1 MRQIQTLFIMKK
13 TIFILGAVSFLALVS
28 CKKTETTDMT
38 SGVDS
43 TAAVVVVDNDS
54 MPITTDSTVTNM
66 DNAAERAVDATGNAI
81 KDGANEVKDAAKD
94 ATDGD
99 GDITK

>member
-1 MRQIQTLFIMKK
+1 MKK
-13 TIFILGAVSFLALVS
+13 TIFALGALSFLALVS

-38 SGVDS
+38 SDVDT
-43 TAAVVVVDNDS
+43 TAAVIVVDNDS
-54 MPITTDSTVTNM
+54 LPITTDSTINAI
-66 DNAAERAVDATGNAI
+66 DNAAENAVDATGNAI
-81 KDGANEVKDAAKD
+81 KDGANAVKESAKE

>member
-1 MRQIQTLFIMKK
+1 MKK
-13 TIFILGAVSFLALVS
+13 TIFILGAVTAFALTS

-38 SGVDS
+38 SDVDS

-54 MPITTDSTVTNM
+54 MPFTTDSTVTAI
-66 DNAAERAVDATGNAI
+66 DNAAENAKNDAVNAV
-81 KDGANEVKDAAKD
+81 KDGANAVKDGAKD

-99 GDITK
+99 GNITK

>member
-1 MRQIQTLFIMKK
+1 MKK
-13 TIFILGAVSFLALVS
+13 TIFILGAVSFLTLVS

-38 SGVDS
+38 SDVDT
-43 TAAVVVVDNDS
+43 TASVVIVDNDS
-54 MPITTDSTVTNM
+54 MPITTDSTVNAA
-66 DNAAERAVDATGNAI
+66 DNAAERAVDATGAAI
-81 KDGANEVKDAAKD
+81 KEGAKDVKDAAKD

>member
-1 MRQIQTLFIMKK
+1 MKK
-13 TIFILGAVSFLALVS
+13 TIFALGALSFLALVS

-38 SGVDS
+38 AGVDS

-54 MPITTDSTVTNM
+54 MPITTDSTVNAV
-66 DNAAERAVDATGNAI
+66 DNAAENAVDATGNAI
-81 KDGANEVKDAAKD
+81 KDGASSVKDGAKD

-99 GDITK
+99 GNITK

>member
-1 MRQIQTLFIMKK
+1 MKK
-13 TIFILGAVSFLALVS
+13 TIFILGAFSFLALAS

-38 SGVDS
+38 SDVDS

-54 MPITTDSTVTNM
+54 MPITTDSTVNAA

-81 KDGANEVKDAAKD
+81 KEGADDVKDAAKD